1 MYANADVVA
10 GIVKS
15 VEQLVEDGELREQL
29 SQNARNDVVNRFNL
43 ENWNDG
49 LKRVFDMALGK
60 A

>member
-10 GIVKS
+10 GIVKA